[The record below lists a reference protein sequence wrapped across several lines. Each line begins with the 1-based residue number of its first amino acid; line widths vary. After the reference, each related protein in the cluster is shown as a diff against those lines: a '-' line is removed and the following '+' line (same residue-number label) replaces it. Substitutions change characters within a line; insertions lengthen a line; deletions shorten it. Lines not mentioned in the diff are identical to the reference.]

1 MATKARKR
9 IDMSKARVKIIA
21 KENPRNKGT
30 DAFKKFEALK
40 RNANKPV
47 AKIFETTDYQ
57 RRDLDWDLQRGYVK
71 LVKKA

>member
-9 IDMSKARVKIIA
+9 IDMSKARVKIVA

-30 DAFKKFEALK
+30 RAYKVFEALK
-40 RNANKPV
+40 KHAKLPV
-47 AKIFETTDYQ
+47 KTIFEKTDYQ
-57 RRDLDWDLQRGYVK
+57 RRDLDWDVEHGYVK